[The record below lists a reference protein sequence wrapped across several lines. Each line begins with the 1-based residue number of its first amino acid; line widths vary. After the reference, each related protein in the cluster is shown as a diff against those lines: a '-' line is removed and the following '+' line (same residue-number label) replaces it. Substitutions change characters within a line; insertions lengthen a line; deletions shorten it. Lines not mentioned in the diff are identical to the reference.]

1 MSYFTEKKKGG
12 GRGWGGEIPS
22 GQLTVA
28 LSSLKI
34 LTFSREALPVKDG
47 A

>member
-1 MSYFTEKKKGG
+1 MSYFTEKKKKKGVL
-12 GRGWGGEIPS
+12 WGGIPS

-28 LSSLKI
+28 LCSLKI